1 MLDCNSTD
9 GCLYTRYPSSSS
21 VTTRALHNRKPLK
34 LEGERSRE
42 AVKGKSTTVERGR
55 GDGSAWLNITSLE
68 RTTGSCSPTL
78 CNISAYS
85 RGKRNNDGGVDAQA
99 FGVT

>member
-42 AVKGKSTTVERGR
+42 AVKGKSTTVERER
-55 GDGSAWLNITSLE
+55 ERERRWCDGSARLNITSLE
-68 RTTGSCSPTL
+68 RTTGSCARQPYAIYPLIHEEKGTTPVS
-78 CNISAYS
+78 
-85 RGKRNNDGGVDAQA
+85 
-99 FGVT
+99 